1 MQSSPSTLAR
11 LAVRFYGH
19 SHTQNGGG
27 IAAAELRYG
36 VDSVHARLEAV
47 IFLEMAHSM
56 QDWLGSA
63 AASQIV
69 HKAAVTRAI
78 LPFYGTASPPTAA
91 NGRCIAASLISSRI
105 LLEPQHVI
113 PLPVHLLLR
122 ENSSGTED
130 AIW

>member
-1 MQSSPSTLAR
+1 MHTTLHSLTANWLQPRWSDPCPHSDAKQPSTLAR

-47 IFLEMAHSM
+47 IFLEMARSM

-91 NGRCIAASLISSRI
+91 NGRCIAASS
-105 LLEPQHVI
+105 
-113 PLPVHLLLR
+113 
-122 ENSSGTED
+122 
-130 AIW
+130 